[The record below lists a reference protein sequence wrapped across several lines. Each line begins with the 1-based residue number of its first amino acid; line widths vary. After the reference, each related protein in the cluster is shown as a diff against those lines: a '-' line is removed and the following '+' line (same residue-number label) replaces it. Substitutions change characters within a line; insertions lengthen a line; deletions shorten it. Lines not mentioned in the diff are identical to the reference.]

1 MRSVRP
7 TPSEYLPSV
16 RRCSAA
22 ASTRSIGSAPAP
34 SVHFSVGPWM
44 KAAPGGSGHDC
55 SADPTVSS
63 VSSSSGWT
71 AVKE

>member
-7 TPSEYLPSV
+7 TPSEYLPSE

-22 ASTRSIGSAPAP
+22 ASTRSIGSVPAS

-44 KAAPGGSGHDC
+44 NAAPAGRGVR

-63 VSSSSGWT
+63 LSSSSGWT

>member
-7 TPSEYLPSV
+7 TPSEYLPSE

-22 ASTRSIGSAPAP
+22 ARTRAIGSLPAP

-44 KAAPGGSGHDC
+44 KAAPAGRLVS
-55 SADPTVSS
+55 SEEPTVSG
-63 VSSSSGWT
+63 VSTSSGWI